1 MAPQQEP
8 LFGLTGVRQYLIAVL
23 ICISLMIKDVER
35 LFMCLLATCM
45 SSLGK
50 SRFRSLVPFFFF
62 FFFLEPQLQRME
74 VPGLGVELE
83 LQLLAYPTA
92 TRDLSRI

>member
-1 MAPQQEP
+1 MPVGH
-8 LFGLTGVRQYLIAVL
+8 LYVFFGK
-23 ICISLMIKDVER
+23 ISIQV
-35 LFMCLLATCM
+35 F
-45 SSLGK
+45 G
-50 SRFRSLVPFFFF
+50 PPPFF